1 MGEFR
6 ELGII
11 MLIILVFVAAGVL
24 HHVNTL
30 QAETPVQ
37 RESAYVERVLALH
50 DRIMQDSYTKDTAA
64 MLQQARL
71 IVNEDRELKRVCK
84 QYPEFWGPSE

>member
-1 MGEFR
+1 MKEFA
-6 ELGII
+6 LVTLSSVVIVVLIAGIVTGI
-11 MLIILVFVAAGVL
+11 QSS
-24 HHVNTL
+24 